1 MTVRRSWTRRRVSS
15 ITTGNDPG
23 LPLTRLLHHLAAAW
37 ALVGAAALVTVALVS
52 VLSIAGRNLGWGPVP
67 GDTELVALGSAFAF
81 FAGLPWCQVRRGH
94 VTVALARRWLAP
106 RAVAWLDAG
115 ASCLLSAVALLLAWR
130 MYLGG
135 EDLRAWQE
143 STMILGLALWWMF
156 PAIVFSLTLLA
167 AVSLVSASH
176 ADR

>member
-1 MTVRRSWTRRRVSS
+1 M
-15 ITTGNDPG
+15 
-23 LPLTRLLHHLAAAW
+23 TRLLHRLAAAW
-37 ALVGAAALVTVALVS
+37 ALVGAAALAMVALVS
-52 VLSIAGRNLGWGPVP
+52 VLSITGRNLGWGPVP
-67 GDTELVALGSAFAF
+67 GDTELVALGSALAF
-81 FAGLPWCQVRRGH
+81 FAGLPWCQARRGH

-115 ASCLLSAVALLLAWR
+115 ASCLLAAVALLLSWR

-156 PAIVFSLTLLA
+156 PVIVFSLVLLA
-167 AVSLVSASH
+167 AVSLIGTAH
-176 ADR
+176 TER